1 MKKNMNEEF
10 GFGGMFV
17 IDAISQNNANNL
29 MEEMQDHNL
38 DIWRL
43 A

>member
-10 GFGGMFV
+10 GFGGVV
-17 IDAISQNNANNL
+17 IDAISQNNALNL

-38 DIWRL
+38 GYVGG
-43 A
+43 